1 MRTKKM
7 PKENLMLIVVSV
19 VLGLTLLATFIALA
33 VFVGLTNTYSI
44 QLENVYKRS
53 FYELSTNINDIELD
67 MSKLVAVNGTTS
79 KREVLSNI
87 YNSCQTANTNISN
100 LPIQNNKIDKVNNMS
115 TCRGFWKGRIFR
127 YLRDIGLLSMPFQVL
142 PLRL

>member
-7 PKENLMLIVVSV
+7 PKENLMLIVIAV

-53 FYELSTNINDIELD
+53 FYEL
-67 MSKLVAVNGTTS
+67 
-79 KREVLSNI
+79 
-87 YNSCQTANTNISN
+87 
-100 LPIQNNKIDKVNNMS
+100 
-115 TCRGFWKGRIFR
+115 
-127 YLRDIGLLSMPFQVL
+127 
-142 PLRL
+142 